1 MPLVRIDLARGKP
14 RGGIGTRGGER
25 SAPARSR
32 YSAGS
37 PRFSGVPAQP
47 GPRRRPGCNH
57 LNDIL
62 VAEPCDEL
70 SVRAGC
76 APVAAQGP

>member
-14 RGGIGTRGGER
+14 RGGTGTRDGER

-37 PRFSGVPAQP
+37 PRFLACQLSRVPAD
-47 GPRRRPGCNH
+47 RPGCNH

-62 VAEPCDEL
+62 VAEPRDEL